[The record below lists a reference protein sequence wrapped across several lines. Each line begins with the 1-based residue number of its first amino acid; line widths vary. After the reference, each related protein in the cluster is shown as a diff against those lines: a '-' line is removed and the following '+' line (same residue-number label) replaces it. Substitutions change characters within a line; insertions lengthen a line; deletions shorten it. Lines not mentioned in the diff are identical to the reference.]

1 MTVNT
6 ETGEIQHTEFAAFF
20 VQHLAG
26 RSNEEISEEF
36 HTLLA
41 AVNEHGK
48 KGALTITVTVE
59 PPKGHIDGAPV
70 AISID
75 SVLKAPK
82 ASAPPSIYFV
92 DEDGNATRNDPRQ
105 TAAFDVRDL
114 PTTRTEIKD
123 I

>member
-1 MTVNT
+1 MTVQQ
-6 ETGEIQHTEFAAFF
+6 ETAAQPAEFAAFL
-20 VQHLAG
+20 VQHLGG
-26 RSNEEISEEF
+26 RSHEEISDEL
-36 HTLLA
+36 HKLLS

-48 KGALTITVTVE
+48 KGSLVITLTAE

-82 ASAPPSIYFV
+82 ASTPPSLYFV
-92 DEDGNATRNDPRQ
+92 DDDGNASRNDPRQ

-114 PTTRTEIKD
+114 PTTKNEIKD

>member
-1 MTVNT
+1 MTIQQQET
-6 ETGEIQHTEFAAFF
+6 EAQPAEFAAFF

-26 RSNEEISEEF
+26 RSHEEISDEF
-36 HTLLA
+36 HQLLA

-48 KGALTITVTVE
+48 KGSLVITVTAE

-75 SVLKAPK
+75 STLKAPK
-82 ASAPPSIYFV
+82 ASAPPSLYFV
-92 DEDGNATRNDPRQ
+92 DDDGNASRNDPRQ

-114 PTTRTEIKD
+114 PTTRSEIKD